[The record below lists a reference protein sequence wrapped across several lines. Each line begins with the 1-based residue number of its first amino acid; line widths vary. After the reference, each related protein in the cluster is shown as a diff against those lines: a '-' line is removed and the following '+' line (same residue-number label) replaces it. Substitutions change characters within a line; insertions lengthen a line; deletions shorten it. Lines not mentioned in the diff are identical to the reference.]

1 MKNCHSLVGVKKKF
15 CQCKK
20 SFANVKYCV
29 CQCKKAVHLCANLLC
44 QFLLPHDW
52 KHGLGEWIVN
62 VLPTPVFYL
71 NHYFVVLWEA
81 PYSILCMYNLC
92 CKVFVIVVF
101 WVGKPIVNVWR
112 ITGRRWAITGL
123 SYDVCMVFVLSGVC
137 VVYGICNVILSMVCA
152 MCVPHCVAYV

>member
-81 PYSILCMYNLC
+81 PYSILCMYYLVLH
-92 CKVFVIVVF
+92 VFYC
-101 WVGKPIVNVWR
+101 GSHC
-112 ITGRRWAITGL
+112 G
-123 SYDVCMVFVLSGVC
+123 VLSRKAHCECLAHYRSALSDYRTQLWCLYGVC
-137 VVYGICNVILSMVCA
+137 VVWCVCG
-152 MCVPHCVAYV
+152 VWYL